1 MICNKYSALAQGQIQ
16 TCSKLKKIPL
26 NFQHDLEW
34 YVVSKFMSN
43 STYNKTNK
51 KKQTNLKRET
61 LSDALKLA
69 ESTSFWN
76 SVLGFSV
83 FKYSIL
89 IERKCLA
96 KVFILLNSSHS
107 VVLRKTDILEIYK
120 SIHSNSPFLIFRF
133 PFSWSISFLR
143 WRRKSRFL
151 VLLRN
156 NFSVVVILE
165 YVN

>member
-34 YVVSKFMSN
+34 YVVSNLWVIAPITKQIKN
-43 STYNKTNK
+43 
-51 KKQTNLKRET
+51 QTNLKRET

-83 FKYSIL
+83 FKYGIL

-133 PFSWSISFLR
+133 PFSWSVSFLR

-165 YVN
+165 YVK